1 MGTKANL
8 GLLAAALVGTGA
20 AIAWRRADA
29 TWATTADNIP
39 SGERLLPIGETRRI
53 VTDDGGELAAT
64 IAGPADGDVVV
75 LAHGFTNAREVW
87 APVAHGLIRA
97 GKRVV
102 LYDQRGHGS
111 STVGRDGYTIER
123 LGADLRAVLESVD
136 ATGAVL
142 VGHSMGGM
150 TIQSLAFTDPIA
162 LHERAAALV
171 LVSTAAGGIGGRNRR
186 VEQSFQ
192 RFIGGKALARAL
204 GTKAGHAFF
213 RNTVGKTVRKADLV
227 MGQQLFLA
235 TSGEA
240 RSGLLG
246 AMQTMDLR
254 KGIAGIEV
262 PTTVLVGTRDM
273 LTPPK
278 MADELARTI
287 PGARLVRLE
296 GFGHMLPLEAP
307 EQVVDAI
314 VTAARVPSTIGRSSG
329 SLA

>member
-1 MGTKANL
+1 MGTKIKV
-8 GLLAAALVGTGA
+8 GLLAATVVGAGA
-20 AIAWRRADA
+20 AVAFRRADA
-29 TWATTADNIP
+29 TWTSVADNIP

-53 VTDDGGELAAT
+53 PTDDGGEIAMT
-64 IAGPADGDVVV
+64 VAGPAGGDVVV
-75 LAHGFTNAREVW
+75 MAHGFTNAREVW
-87 APVAHGLIRA
+87 APVAHGLIRE
-97 GKRVV
+97 GRRVV

-123 LGADLRAVLESVD
+123 LGADLRAVLESVE
-136 ATGAVL
+136 ATDAVL

-150 TIQSLAFTDPIA
+150 TIQALATHDPST
-162 LHERAAALV
+162 LRERAAAIV
-171 LVSTAAGGIGGRNRR
+171 LVATAAAGLGGRGAR

-192 RFIGGKALARAL
+192 RFIAGKALTRAL
-204 GTKAGHAFF
+204 GSRAGHAFF

-227 MGQQLFLA
+227 LNQQLFLG
-235 TSGEA
+235 TQSEA

-254 KGIAGIEV
+254 KGIASIAV
-262 PTTVLVGTRDM
+262 PTTVLVGSHDK

-278 MADELARTI
+278 LADELARAI

-307 EQVVDAI
+307 THVVDAI
-314 VTAARVPSTIGRSSG
+314 ITCTRMPAVIGHSSG

>member
-1 MGTKANL
+1 MGTKVNL
-8 GLLAAALVGTGA
+8 GLVAAALVGAGA
-20 AIAWRRADA
+20 AVALRRADA
-29 TWATTADNIP
+29 TWTSTADNVAT
-39 SGERLLPIGETRRI
+39 GERLLPIGETRRI
-53 VTDDGGELAAT
+53 VTDDGGEIAMT
-64 IAGPADGDVVV
+64 VAGPSDGDVVV

-97 GKRVV
+97 GRRVV

-123 LGADLRAVLESVD
+123 LGADLRAVLESVE
-136 ATGAVL
+136 ATYAVL

-150 TIQSLAFTDPIA
+150 TIQSLAAHHHTT
-162 LHERAAALV
+162 LHERAAAIV
-171 LVSTAAGGIGGRNRR
+171 LVSTAAAGLGGRNTRA
-186 VEQSFQ
+186 EQTFQ
-192 RFIGGKALARAL
+192 RVIGGKALSRAL
-204 GTKAGHAFF
+204 GTKAGYAFF

-262 PTTVLVGTRDM
+262 PTTIVVGSQDK

-278 MADELARTI
+278 MADELARII
-287 PGARLVRLE
+287 PGARLIRLE
-296 GFGHMLPLEAP
+296 GFGHMLPVEAP

-314 VTAARVPSTIGRSSG
+314 LTATRASAAIGRSSG